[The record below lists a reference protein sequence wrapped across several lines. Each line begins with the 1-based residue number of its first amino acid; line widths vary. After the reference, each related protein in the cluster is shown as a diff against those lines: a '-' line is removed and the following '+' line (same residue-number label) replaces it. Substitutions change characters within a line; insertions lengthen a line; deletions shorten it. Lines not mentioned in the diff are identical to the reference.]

1 MEDVQVEWEGAEGGG
16 AGVVGGQVTGSPA
29 HTLMGLGFVL

>member
-1 MEDVQVEWEGAEGGG
+1 MEDMQVEREGAEGGG
-16 AGVVGGQVTGSPA
+16 AGVVGDQVTGSPA

>member
-1 MEDVQVEWEGAEGGG
+1 MEREGVEGGG

-29 HTLMGLGFVL
+29 HSLMGLGFVL

>member
-1 MEDVQVEWEGAEGGG
+1 MEDMQVEREGAEGGG

-29 HTLMGLGFVL
+29 RTLMGLGFVL